1 MVIAVEHAGA
11 ERGLLI
17 LPRGDQLWVQATGR
31 KAVEVNLRQTLVAS
45 TELPLSILQ
54 YVIRTQQPVISNDA
68 SREKLFSADEYVASV
83 HVRSVL
89 CLPLIRQVKLVGVLY
104 LENKVAASVFTP
116 ARIAILEVLAAQAAI
131 SLENTRLYSDLQE
144 REAKVRRLVESNI
157 IGIFIWNFEGHIIEA
172 NEAFLQMVG
181 YSRDDVVSDRVR
193 WTALTPSE
201 WRDADEQAVAELRR
215 TGTCK
220 AFEKQYFR
228 NDGSLPVLLGGA
240 TFGGGRD
247 QGVAFVLD
255 LTERKEAEENLRESE
270 RRYRDVQAEL
280 AHVTRVTTLGELSA
294 SIAHEVNQP
303 LAAVL
308 ANAEACLLWLGR
320 ETPNLDKARRSV
332 EWIINDCSRAG
343 AVIQRIR
350 ALAKR
355 TNIQREPLQV
365 NDVIGEVVSLLQRE
379 MFSHRVSLRKEI
391 ASALPMVFVDRIQLQ
406 QVIVNLM
413 INSME
418 AMQSVTDRP
427 RELTIRSR
435 RDGAHQV
442 LLTVEDRGVGIS
454 AENAERLFSPFFTT
468 KPTGMGM
475 GLSICRSIIEAHGGR
490 LWAESNLL
498 DGAAF
503 HFTLPLR
510 QEETS

>member
-157 IGIFIWNFEGHIIEA
+157 IGIFIWNFEGHILEA
-172 NEAFLQMVG
+172 NEAFLQMMG
-181 YSRDDVVSDRVR
+181 YSRDDLVSDRVH
-193 WTALTPSE
+193 WTALTPNE
-201 WRDADEQAVAELRR
+201 WRDADERAVAELRR

-220 AFEKQYFR
+220 AFEKEYFR
-228 NDGSLPVLLGGA
+228 NDGSRVPVLLGAA
-240 TFGGGRD
+240 TFGGGQD

-270 RRYRDVQAEL
+270 RRSRDVQAEL
-280 AHVTRVTTLGELSA
+280 T
-294 SIAHEVNQP
+294 Q
-303 LAAVL
+303 
-308 ANAEACLLWLGR
+308 
-320 ETPNLDKARRSV
+320 
-332 EWIINDCSRAG
+332 
-343 AVIQRIR
+343 
-350 ALAKR
+350 
-355 TNIQREPLQV
+355 
-365 NDVIGEVVSLLQRE
+365 
-379 MFSHRVSLRKEI
+379 
-391 ASALPMVFVDRIQLQ
+391 
-406 QVIVNLM
+406 
-413 INSME
+413 
-418 AMQSVTDRP
+418 
-427 RELTIRSR
+427 
-435 RDGAHQV
+435 
-442 LLTVEDRGVGIS
+442 
-454 AENAERLFSPFFTT
+454 
-468 KPTGMGM
+468 
-475 GLSICRSIIEAHGGR
+475 
-490 LWAESNLL
+490 
-498 DGAAF
+498 
-503 HFTLPLR
+503 
-510 QEETS
+510 